1 MSGTEMTELL
11 PYTQRADLNL
21 CCHSSV
27 LGAAAG
33 GGGNGG
39 GTGMSEEGRACR
51 GCAPHP
57 AAGTAP
63 PLQPYPAAC
72 RGEFNILS
80 PFLQKA
86 RSSPCGVDGGSWRRL
101 NGVGLIR
108 FFPEN
113 LEI

>member
-1 MSGTEMTELL
+1 MSGTEMIELL

-51 GCAPHP
+51 GRDGHVGGVHLIQQQERHRPCSPTRLP
-57 AAGTAP
+57 AVGNLTFCLPSFRKPGAVHVGWTEDP
-63 PLQPYPAAC
+63 
-72 RGEFNILS
+72 
-80 PFLQKA
+80 
-86 RSSPCGVDGGSWRRL
+86 GGD
-101 NGVGLIR
+101 
-108 FFPEN
+108 
-113 LEI
+113 